1 MTHTDPSTADVTA
14 LSTTAL
20 IRRFAA
26 YYRPHRRLFLLDFSS
41 AVVSGVLELAFPI
54 AVGILIDRLLPGE
67 NWGRILLASIGVLF
81 VYMLNTGLIVVVNYW
96 GHVLGISIE
105 TEMRRKAF
113 DHLQKLSFRFY
124 DNQKT
129 GHLVARV
136 TKDLEEI
143 GEVAHHGP
151 EDLFIAIMTFIGALA
166 LMFVINPQLAA
177 ITALLVPII
186 AWISS
191 RYGGRMT
198 RTWGALFGRVG
209 EFNAR
214 IEENVGG

>member
-1 MTHTDPSTADVTA
+1 M
-14 LSTTAL
+14 
-20 IRRFAA
+20 
-26 YYRPHRRLFLLDFSS
+26 LDFSS

-67 NWGRILLASIGVLF
+67 NWGQILLASIGVLF

-105 TEMRRKAF
+105 TELRRRAF
-113 DHLQKLSFRFY
+113 DHIQKLSFRFF

-129 GHLVARV
+129 GHLVGRV

-151 EDLFIAIMTFIGALA
+151 EDVFIAAMTFFGAFLLMATINLQLA
-166 LMFVINPQLAA
+166 LIAA
-177 ITALLVPII
+177 CLVPFT
-186 AWISS
+186 AWVTT
-191 RYGGRMT
+191 RYGGRMA
-198 RTWGALFGRVG
+198 RTSSPLPASSRGACTS
-209 EFNAR
+209 AR
-214 IEENVGG
+214 RWPSVATNVICSGLSTNSAPLR